1 MEGNAVLWLIL
12 IIGGLTLVYLLI
24 RYVINRGV
32 DKAADAI
39 HNSRVRSKNEQAG
52 SVYNAPVQ
60 RNAAVTGSASAIS
73 AGSDISPVLRD
84 GVQYLRDWYPN
95 YRPAHIRHGLQE
107 YTSMAS
113 APAAPTPDPAPV
125 RSVSVSEQPAVQRT
139 APVEAYR
146 SEPLNRTPVE
156 TTPVKSAPAAQ
167 PVASYRSEPLNR
179 TPVEA
184 QPVRSATAAQP
195 VVSNRS
201 YAAKDAAVKTPQRTA
216 EGKQPEEPLRGFL
229 KAIVIIYYVCTG
241 LTPTVGLIAAITMF
255 SSAALLNRF
264 GVGAGFFVF
273 LGILMLAVCV
283 GVGIVCFRFAKK
295 IVNRDAT
302 FLRYYHTAFIVCV
315 LVELLILIL
324 MLTVPVYGA
333 PLARYSPSVIG
344 EMIISILQ
352 GAAGTIG
359 LTVFFVRSRY
369 VHAYM
374 GSDDYLYLSPFTRRY
389 AKFDAP
395 AQQPVSA
402 RTTAPQT
409 ARPVPAQDISFG
421 CCCICGKPLEN
432 RYAVLYL
439 SADGT
444 EARVDRT
451 CYEALRDLGT
461 SEDPDAVLRAKQ
473 YIFGKTAVYRNR
485 ELSDYLE
492 PYEQSAVAYLRQSR
506 TAD

>member
-73 AGSDISPVLRD
+73 TGSDSSPVLRD

-107 YTSMAS
+107 YTSTAS

-139 APVEAYR
+139 APVEA
-146 SEPLNRTPVE
+146 
-156 TTPVKSAPAAQ
+156 
-167 PVASYRSEPLNR
+167 YRSEPLNR

-255 SSAALLNRF
+255 SSAALLNSF
-264 GVGAGFFVF
+264 GIGAGFFVF

-402 RTTAPQT
+402 HTTAPQT

>member
-60 RNAAVTGSASAIS
+60 RNAAVTGSASAVS
-73 AGSDISPVLRD
+73 AGSDSSPVLRD

-107 YTSMAS
+107 YTSTAS
-113 APAAPTPDPAPV
+113 APTAPTPDPAPV
-125 RSVSVSEQPAVQRT
+125 RSVPVSEQPAVQRT
-139 APVEAYR
+139 ASVEA
-146 SEPLNRTPVE
+146 
-156 TTPVKSAPAAQ
+156 
-167 PVASYRSEPLNR
+167 YRSEPLNR

-184 QPVRSATAAQP
+184 QPVRSAPAAQP

-201 YAAKDAAVKTPQRTA
+201 YAAKDAAVKMPQRTA

-241 LTPTVGLIAAITMF
+241 LTPTLGLIAAITMF
-255 SSAALLNRF
+255 SSAALLNSF
-264 GVGAGFFVF
+264 GIGAGFFVF
-273 LGILMLAVCV
+273 LGVFMLAVCV

-295 IVNRDAT
+295 IVNRDAS
-302 FLRYYHTAFIVCV
+302 FLHYYHKAFIVCV
-315 LVELLILIL
+315 LAELLILIL

-374 GSDDYLYLSPFTRRY
+374 GSDDYLYQSPFTRRF

-395 AQQPVSA
+395 AKQPVSA

-409 ARPVPAQDISFG
+409 AGPAPAQDISFG
-421 CCCICGKPLEN
+421 CCCICGKPLES
-432 RYAVLYL
+432 RYAVLYR

-444 EARVDRT
+444 DARVDRI

-485 ELSDYLE
+485 ALSEYLE
-492 PYEQSAVAYLRQSR
+492 PYEQSAVAFLRQSR

>member
-32 DKAADAI
+32 DKATDAI

-73 AGSDISPVLRD
+73 AGSDSSPVLRD

-95 YRPAHIRHGLQE
+95 YRPAHIRHGLQG
-107 YTSMAS
+107 YTSTAAVPT
-113 APAAPTPDPAPV
+113 APKPDPAPV
-125 RSVSVSEQPAVQRT
+125 RTVPVSEQPAAQRT

-146 SEPLNRTPVE
+146 SEPLNRTPAE
-156 TTPVKSAPAAQ
+156 TTPVRSAPAAQ
-167 PVASYRSEPLNR
+167 PV
-179 TPVEA
+179 
-184 QPVRSATAAQP
+184 
-195 VVSNRS
+195 VSNHS

-216 EGKQPEEPLRGFL
+216 EGKQPQEPLRGFL

-241 LTPTVGLIAAITMF
+241 LTPTLGLIAAITMF
-255 SSAALLNRF
+255 SSAALLNSF
-264 GVGAGFFVF
+264 GIGAGFFVF
-273 LGILMLAVCV
+273 LGVFMLAVCV

-295 IVNRDAT
+295 IVNRDAS
-302 FLRYYHTAFIVCV
+302 FLHYYHKAFIVCV
-315 LVELLILIL
+315 LAELLILVL

-333 PLARYSPSVIG
+333 PLAHYSPSVIG

-374 GSDDYLYLSPFTRRY
+374 GSDDYLYQSPFTRRC

-395 AQQPVSA
+395 AKQPVSA

-409 ARPVPAQDISFG
+409 AGPAPAQDISFG
-421 CCCICGKPLEN
+421 CCCICGKPLES
-432 RYAVLYL
+432 RYAVLYR

-444 EARVDRT
+444 DARVDRI

-473 YIFGKTAVYRNR
+473 YIFGKAEVYRNR
-485 ELSDYLE
+485 ALSEYLE
-492 PYEQSAVAYLRQSR
+492 PYEQSAVAFLRQSR

>member
-32 DKAADAI
+32 DKATDAI

-73 AGSDISPVLRD
+73 AGSDSSPVLRD

-95 YRPAHIRHGLQE
+95 YRPAHIRHGLQG
-107 YTSMAS
+107 YTSTAAVPT
-113 APAAPTPDPAPV
+113 APKPDPAPV
-125 RSVSVSEQPAVQRT
+125 RTVPVSEQPAAQRT

-146 SEPLNRTPVE
+146 SEPLNRTPAE
-156 TTPVKSAPAAQ
+156 TTPVRSAPAAQ
-167 PVASYRSEPLNR
+167 PV
-179 TPVEA
+179 
-184 QPVRSATAAQP
+184 
-195 VVSNRS
+195 VSNHS

-216 EGKQPEEPLRGFL
+216 EGKQPQEPLRGFL

-241 LTPTVGLIAAITMF
+241 LTPTLGLIAAITMF
-255 SSAALLNRF
+255 SSAALLNSF
-264 GVGAGFFVF
+264 GIGAGFFVF
-273 LGILMLAVCV
+273 LGVFMLAVCV

-295 IVNRDAT
+295 IVNRDAS
-302 FLRYYHTAFIVCV
+302 FLHYYHKAFIVCV
-315 LVELLILIL
+315 LAELLILVL

-374 GSDDYLYLSPFTRRY
+374 GSDDYLYQSPFTRRC

-395 AQQPVSA
+395 AKQPVSA

-409 ARPVPAQDISFG
+409 AGPAPAQDISFG
-421 CCCICGKPLEN
+421 CCCICGKPLES
-432 RYAVLYL
+432 RYAVLYR

-444 EARVDRT
+444 DARVDRI

-473 YIFGKTAVYRNR
+473 YIFGKAEVYRNR
-485 ELSDYLE
+485 ALSEYLE
-492 PYEQSAVAYLRQSR
+492 PYEQSAVAFLRQSR

>member
-39 HNSRVRSKNEQAG
+39 HNSRVRSKNEQVG
-52 SVYNAPVQ
+52 SVFNAPVQ

-73 AGSDISPVLRD
+73 AGSDSSPVLRD

-95 YRPAHIRHGLQE
+95 YRPAHIRHGLQG
-107 YTSMAS
+107 YTSTAAVPT
-113 APAAPTPDPAPV
+113 APKPDPAPV
-125 RSVSVSEQPAVQRT
+125 RTVPVSEQPAAQRT

-146 SEPLNRTPVE
+146 SEPLNRTPAE
-156 TTPVKSAPAAQ
+156 TTPVRSAPAAQ
-167 PVASYRSEPLNR
+167 PVA
-179 TPVEA
+179 
-184 QPVRSATAAQP
+184 AT
-195 VVSNRS
+195 R
-201 YAAKDAAVKTPQRTA
+201 YGAAKDAAVKTPQRTA
-216 EGKQPEEPLRGFL
+216 EGKQPQEPLRGFL

-241 LTPTVGLIAAITMF
+241 LMPTVGLIAAITMF
-255 SSAALLNRF
+255 SSAALLNSF
-264 GVGAGFFVF
+264 GISAGFFVF
-273 LGILMLAVCV
+273 LGVFMLAVCV

-295 IVNRDAT
+295 IVNRDAS
-302 FLRYYHTAFIVCV
+302 FLHYYHKAFIVCV
-315 LVELLILIL
+315 LAELLILIL

-333 PLARYSPSVIG
+333 PLAHYSPSVIG

-374 GSDDYLYLSPFTRRY
+374 GSDDYLYQSPFTRRC

-395 AQQPVSA
+395 AKQPVSA

-409 ARPVPAQDISFG
+409 AGPAPAQDISFG
-421 CCCICGKPLEN
+421 CCCICGKPLES
-432 RYAVLYL
+432 RYAVLYR

-444 EARVDRT
+444 DARVDRI

-473 YIFGKTAVYRNR
+473 YIFGKAEVYRNR
-485 ELSDYLE
+485 ALSEYLE
-492 PYEQSAVAYLRQSR
+492 PYEQSAVAFLRQSR

>member
-32 DKAADAI
+32 DKATDAI

-73 AGSDISPVLRD
+73 AGSDSSPVLRD

-95 YRPAHIRHGLQE
+95 YRPAHIRHGLQG
-107 YTSMAS
+107 YAS
-113 APAAPTPDPAPV
+113 TAAVPTAPKPDPAPV
-125 RSVSVSEQPAVQRT
+125 RSVPVSEQPAAQRT

-146 SEPLNRTPVE
+146 SEPLNRTPAE
-156 TTPVKSAPAAQ
+156 TTPVRSAPAAQ
-167 PVASYRSEPLNR
+167 PVA
-179 TPVEA
+179 
-184 QPVRSATAAQP
+184 AT
-195 VVSNRS
+195 R
-201 YAAKDAAVKTPQRTA
+201 YGAAKDAAVKTPQRTA

-241 LTPTVGLIAAITMF
+241 LTPTLGLIAAITMF
-255 SSAALLNRF
+255 SSAALLNSF
-264 GVGAGFFVF
+264 GIGAGFFVF
-273 LGILMLAVCV
+273 LGVFMLAVCV

-295 IVNRDAT
+295 IVKRDAS
-302 FLRYYHTAFIVCV
+302 FLHYYHKAFIVCV
-315 LVELLILIL
+315 LAELLILIL

-374 GSDDYLYLSPFTRRY
+374 GSDDYLYQSPFTRRC

-395 AQQPVSA
+395 AKQPVSA

-409 ARPVPAQDISFG
+409 AGPAPAQDISFG
-421 CCCICGKPLEN
+421 CCCICSKPLES
-432 RYAVLYL
+432 RYAVLYR

-444 EARVDRT
+444 DARVDRI

-473 YIFGKTAVYRNR
+473 YIFGKAEVYRNR
-485 ELSDYLE
+485 ALSEYLE
-492 PYEQSAVAYLRQSR
+492 PYEQSAVAFLRQSR